1 VLLPSETDRDD
12 HQHWLLDSGSAY
24 PIAHASIERPP
35 ALDIVHIDS
44 KALVSSSATGLRKTH
59 PCRLRVFRVGDV
71 SLRNVRWMLAEV
83 LPGENRFESG
93 ILPLNLFDSIYFN
106 SEESFVVL
114 NPSLPR

>member
-1 VLLPSETDRDD
+1 M
-12 HQHWLLDSGSAY
+12 
-24 PIAHASIERPP
+24 
-35 ALDIVHIDS
+35 
-44 KALVSSSATGLRKTH
+44 
-59 PCRLRVFRVGDV
+59 